1 MNGEALA
8 LLGLGLSVVGTAIG
22 VSRWIHG
29 QFADLNRDVD
39 KRLDQMAN
47 DLSALRAD
55 FRVEAKDNEAH
66 HIRLD
71 AWCKANHDELK
82 HHAERLRITEK
93 GFSRRLGDLEL
104 FLAKTLSFVV
114 RERD

>member
-8 LLGLGLSVVGTAIG
+8 LLGLGLSVIGTAIG

-47 DLSALRAD
+47 DLAALRAD
-55 FRVEAKDNEAH
+55 FRVEAKGNEAQ

-71 AWCKANHDELK
+71 AWCKTNHSDLQ
-82 HHAERLRITEK
+82 HHTERLRATEK